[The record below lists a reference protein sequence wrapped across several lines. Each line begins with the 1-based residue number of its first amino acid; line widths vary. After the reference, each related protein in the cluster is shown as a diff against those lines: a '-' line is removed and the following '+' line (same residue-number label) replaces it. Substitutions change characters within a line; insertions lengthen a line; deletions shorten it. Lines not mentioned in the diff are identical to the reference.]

1 MADGIIGPGGEM
13 VVSGPKGSIQL
24 DKDDSIIAGT
34 DLMGGSNG
42 RGNGGGGSNNLA
54 LMKKIDQLIEI
65 NRQILAKSPVIEMSG
80 NKVGQGIN
88 VAERAIQ

>member
-1 MADGIIGPGGEM
+1 M

>member
-1 MADGIIGPGGEM
+1 
-13 VVSGPKGSIQL
+13 
-24 DKDDSIIAGT
+24 
-34 DLMGGSNG
+34 MGGSNG